1 MSTQARPAAE
11 ATLLSQPH
19 DQQMAEAHPR
29 TAASWLMIP
38 REHGAWGLVSLPF
51 LAGAVVAGGW
61 ANWPALAALLAVF
74 SVFLLRAP
82 LLALWRAAAASAH
95 ANGHSHA
102 AEKHNRMEMETARI
116 SLCVY
121 GSLAAGAGLYLLAY
135 LPVVPLLLLGGGA
148 ALLTLALLYLSV
160 HNYQRHPALQIAS
173 VIGLT
178 ASSLL
183 AYMAAHGQL
192 EGTAF
197 WIWALSAAHGS
208 ASVLVVRARLESIVA
223 ARNSSPDASQ
233 RPHRRNALLAQAG
246 ILLLVAAL
254 AVSGQPWLILP
265 FLPPLVLHGWELGHL
280 RFRRGQRISLRRVG
294 YLQLGASTVFCFLL
308 IAILR

>member
-11 ATLLSQPH
+11 AILLSQQRGPH
-19 DQQMAEAHPR
+19 TAEAHPR
-29 TAASWLMIP
+29 TAASRLMIP
-38 REHGAWGLVSLPF
+38 REHGAWGLISLPF

-61 ANWPALAALLAVF
+61 ANWPTLAALLAVF

-82 LLALWRAAAASAH
+82 LLVLWR
-95 ANGHSHA
+95 A
-102 AEKHNRMEMETARI
+102 AEKHNRTEMENARF
-116 SLCVY
+116 SLGVY
-121 GSLAAGAGLYLLAY
+121 GSLAAGAGFYLLAH
-135 LPVVPLLLLGGGA
+135 LPVAPLLLLGGGT
-148 ALLTLALLYLSV
+148 ALLTLAVLYLSV
-160 HNYQRHPALQIAS
+160 HNYQRHPVLQIAS

-183 AYMAAHGQL
+183 AYMAARGQL
-192 EGTAF
+192 EEIAF

-208 ASVLVVRARLESIVA
+208 ASVLVVRARLESIIA
-223 ARNSSPDASQ
+223 ARNSTPAASQ

-280 RFRRGQRISLRRVG
+280 GFRRGQRISLRRVG
-294 YLQLGASTVFCFLL
+294 YMQLGASVAFCLLL
-308 IAILR
+308 IAALR